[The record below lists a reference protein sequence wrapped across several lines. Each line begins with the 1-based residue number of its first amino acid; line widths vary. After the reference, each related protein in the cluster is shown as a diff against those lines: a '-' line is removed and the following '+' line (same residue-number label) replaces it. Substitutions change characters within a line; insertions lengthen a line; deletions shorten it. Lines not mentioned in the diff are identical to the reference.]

1 MARHSAQRHAH
12 GAGAHAG
19 ERLSCASVQ
28 TFLASSLLGFGSL
41 PAGDCTFAVHAGASR
56 CRRCVQSQARWPD
69 DSAFTM
75 LPGVDGAAAAQLAA
89 AAAGGNGLLP
99 ALLKGLRERP
109 ADAQKVL
116 RKVLGNEVRPPPT
129 L

>member
-1 MARHSAQRHAH
+1 
-12 GAGAHAG
+12 
-19 ERLSCASVQ
+19 
-28 TFLASSLLGFGSL
+28 
-41 PAGDCTFAVHAGASR
+41 
-56 CRRCVQSQARWPD
+56 
-69 DSAFTM
+69 M
-75 LPGVDGAAAAQLAA
+75 LPGVDGAAATQLAA
-89 AAAGGNGLLP
+89 AAAGGNGSLP